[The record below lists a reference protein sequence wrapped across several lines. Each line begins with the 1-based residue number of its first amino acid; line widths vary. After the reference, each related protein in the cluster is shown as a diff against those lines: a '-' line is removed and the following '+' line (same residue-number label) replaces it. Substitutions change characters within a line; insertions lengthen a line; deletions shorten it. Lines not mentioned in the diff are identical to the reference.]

1 VAGYVLDTSAL
12 MTIVYQEDGAERVW
26 EVIWSQQPV
35 RVPFLAIMEVHYRLL
50 RDRPDLL
57 DDTLLMIGDWPV
69 ETVESSRAWREVA
82 ATVKARGK
90 LSVVDAWAAALALME
105 DAELVHKDPEF
116 ENVPDLKM
124 LTLTYKPRSAR
135 S

>member
-1 VAGYVLDTSAL
+1 
-12 MTIVYQEDGAERVW
+12 MTIVYREDGVERVW
-26 EVIWSQQPV
+26 DFIRSGQPV
-35 RVPFLAIMEVHYRLL
+35 RVPFLALMEVHYRLL

-57 DDTLLMIGDWPV
+57 DETMLMIGDWPTV
-69 ETVESSRAWREVA
+69 TVESNQAWREVA
-82 ATVKARGK
+82 AMVKAQGK

-116 ENVPDLKM
+116 ETVSDLKM
-124 LTLTYKPRSAR
+124 LTLPYKPRRGR